1 MVKYQLICDGKHEF
15 EGWFA
20 SSDSFDDQVKS
31 GHVVCPY
38 CASVKI
44 QRALM
49 APNLASPKT
58 RAKAEDA
65 LKKESAEQIEKIQ
78 EALPQ
83 QPQTGNS
90 QPASGPASSSA
101 SGQAAAV
108 LPQQMMMAL
117 RHMHQQVKE
126 QCKPVGDKFA
136 ETARKMHKGE
146 EKPEAIY
153 GTCTAQEKEELA
165 EEGIEFAE
173 LPDLPADQ

>member
-1 MVKYQLICDGKHEF
+1 MVKYQLICDGSHEF

-20 SSDSFDDQVKS
+20 SSDSYDAQVKD
-31 GHVVCPY
+31 GHVVCPH
-38 CASVKI
+38 CASVSV

-65 LKKESAEQIEKIQ
+65 LKKESAAQVEKIQ

-83 QPQTGNS
+83 QPKSDTS
-90 QPASGPASSSA
+90 PAQGASA
-101 SGQAAAV
+101 QGAAI

-117 RHMHQQVKE
+117 RQMHQQVKE

-153 GTCTAQEKEELA
+153 GTCTDQEKEELA